1 MTSVRESFR
10 EAYAAAFQDY
20 VSGQAGEHGLERAY
34 ELGRQAVSEGL
45 GMLDLTAVHHEVLA
59 EALALAS
66 STEEH
71 QRASRAATEFA
82 MESLSTFEM
91 AQRGFREAQEAVR
104 LEQQHAGQL
113 RALAD
118 AALEITAARTIE
130 ELAEL
135 AATHALEI
143 VGAGRAAASLRAGDG
158 GSIINNTI
166 AQVDGPIQRTE
177 RRGMPPLHEW
187 VCAGGEIVR
196 LDGVELEA
204 HPSWSRQDPPDGTAS
219 WLAMPLIDRTGRN
232 IGLFHLSDKRDGAF
246 SQNDEAI
253 LVQLAQIFSVAI
265 ENLGLYEHEHE
276 IAQTLQRSLLPPSLP
291 EVPGVALAARFRP
304 AGAGDEVGGD
314 FYDIFE
320 MGSNRWGIAVGDVC
334 GKGAAAATVTALAR
348 YTLRAT
354 ALHERDPSRIL
365 DVLNQALMRHAPDQ
379 RFCTLVYAALE
390 PERGTL
396 EIASG
401 GHPPPLLLRGAEV
414 ETLGSSGTI
423 LGIMDD
429 PPLDNRPITLEPG
442 DTVVFYTDGVTD
454 AHAPERLISHEQL
467 AAALAECEGQS
478 PAEIANHIESV
489 ALGGIDAPPRDD
501 IAIVVLALESG
512 ARSGHVEAAG
522 TVELTLE
529 LPPTAES
536 AGAAREALAPLGE
549 RVDPARLETIR
560 LLVTEL
566 ITNSV
571 KHGERG
577 DAPVK
582 VKVTLEHGAV
592 RVEVSDGGPGFD
604 PPPRPDEPIVAPSG
618 WGLYLVDRL
627 ADRWGV
633 DSAGTSGVWFEIGW
647 SDRPSN

>member
-1 MTSVRESFR
+1 MTTVRESFR
-10 EAYAAAFQDY
+10 EAYAAAFHEY
-20 VSGQAGEHGLERAY
+20 VTSGAGEQGLERAY
-34 ELGRQAVSEGL
+34 DLGRKAVTEGL

-71 QRASRAATEFA
+71 QRAATAATEFA

-104 LEQQHAGQL
+104 LEQQHAEQL

-118 AALEITAARTIE
+118 AALAIAAARTVD
-130 ELAEL
+130 ELVEL
-135 AATHALEI
+135 VTTNALDI
-143 VGAGRAAASLRAGDG
+143 VGAGRAAADLRGGDG
-158 GSIINNTI
+158 STI
-166 AQVDGPIQRTE
+166 HHTSAQVDSPIQRTE

-187 VCAGGEIVR
+187 VCEGGELVR
-196 LDGVELEA
+196 LDGMELAA
-204 HPSWSRQDPPDGTAS
+204 HPAWSRQDPPSGTAS
-219 WLAMPLIDRTGRN
+219 WLAMPLMDRAGRN

-253 LVQLAQIFSVAI
+253 IVQLAQIFSVAI
-265 ENLGLYEHEHE
+265 ENLHLYQHEHE

-291 EVPGVALAARFRP
+291 EIPGVALAARFRP

-314 FYDIFE
+314 FYDIVE
-320 MGSNRWGIAVGDVC
+320 MGSDRWGVAVGDVC

-354 ALHERDPSRIL
+354 ALHERDPTRIL
-365 DVLNQALMRHAPDQ
+365 GVLNQALMRHAPEQ
-379 RFCTLVYAALE
+379 RFCTAVYAALE
-390 PERGTL
+390 PERGVL

-401 GHPPPLLLRGAEV
+401 GHPPPLLLRGGEV

-429 PPLDNRPITLEPG
+429 PPLNMRPATLEPG

-454 AHAPERLISHEQL
+454 AHAPERLLSHEQL
-467 AAALAECEGQS
+467 AAALTECEGQS
-478 PAEIANHIESV
+478 PAEIAHHIESL

-501 IAIVVLALESG
+501 IAIVVLALENG

-529 LPPTAES
+529 LPPNAES
-536 AGAAREALAPLGE
+536 ARAAREALAPLGE
-549 RVDPARLETIR
+549 RLEGARLETVR

-566 ITNSV
+566 VTNAV
-571 KHGERG
+571 KHGEPG

-582 VKVTLEHGAV
+582 VKVTLNQGAV
-592 RVEVSDGGPGFD
+592 RVEVSDSGPGFE
-604 PPPRPDEPIVAPSG
+604 PPPRRDEPLVAPSG

-633 DSAGTSGVWFEIGW
+633 DSAAGSAVWFEIGGFP
-647 SDRPSN
+647 RPSG

>member
-1 MTSVRESFR
+1 MTSVRDDFR
-10 EAYAAAFQDY
+10 NAYAAAFHDY
-20 VSGQAGEHGLERAY
+20 VTQTGEQGLERAY
-34 ELGRQAVSEGL
+34 DLGRTAVSDGV
-45 GMLDLTAVHHEVLA
+45 GMLDLAAIHHEVLA

-66 STEEH
+66 SPEEH
-71 QRASRAATEFA
+71 QRAARAATEFA

-91 AQRGFREAQEAVR
+91 AQRGFHEAQEAVR
-104 LEQQHAGQL
+104 LEQGHAGQL

-118 AALEITAARTIE
+118 AALEIAAARTLD

-135 AATHALEI
+135 VTVHALEI
-143 VGAGRAAASLRAGDG
+143 VGAGRAAASLRARDG
-158 GSIINNTI
+158 STIHHTI
-166 AQVDGPIQRTE
+166 AQVDSPIQRTE

-187 VCAGGEIVR
+187 VCAGGEVVR
-196 LDGVELEA
+196 LNGKELEA

-219 WLAMPLIDRTGRN
+219 WLAVPLMDRAGRN

-246 SQNDEAI
+246 SHNDEAI
-253 LVQLAQIFSVAI
+253 LVQLSQIFSVAI
-265 ENLGLYEHEHE
+265 ENLRLYEHEHD

-291 EVPGVALAARFRP
+291 EIPGVALAARFRP

-320 MGSNRWGIAVGDVC
+320 MGSDRWGIAVGDVC

-354 ALHERDPSRIL
+354 ALHEREPSRIL
-365 DVLNQALMRHAPDQ
+365 AVLNQALMRHAPEQ
-379 RFCTLVYAALE
+379 RFCTIAYAALE
-390 PERGTL
+390 PERGRL

-401 GHPPPLLLRGAEV
+401 GHPPPLLLRRGKV
-414 ETLGSSGTI
+414 ETLGSSGMI

-429 PPLDNRPITLEPG
+429 PPLNDSAVALEPG

-454 AHAPERLISHEQL
+454 AHAPERMLSHEQL
-467 AAALAECEGQS
+467 AAGLAECEGYS
-478 PAEIANHIESV
+478 PAEVANHIETL

-501 IAIVVLALESG
+501 IAIVVLSLESG
-512 ARSGHVEAAG
+512 ARSRHVEAGG
-522 TVELTLE
+522 TVEMTLE

-549 RVDPARLETIR
+549 RLDGSRLETIR

-566 ITNSV
+566 ITNSI
-571 KHGERG
+571 KHGEPG
-577 DAPVK
+577 EAPVK
-582 VKVTLEHGAV
+582 VKVTLNDHAV
-592 RVEVSDGGPGFD
+592 RVEVSDSGPGFE
-604 PPPRPDEPIVAPSG
+604 PPPRPSEPPVTPSG
-618 WGLYLVDRL
+618 WGLYLVERL

-633 DSAGTSGVWFEIGW
+633 DSSGGSAVWFEISA
-647 SDRPSN
+647 SDRA